1 MSPKCQTPIKVSV
14 GIKINKLIFKY
25 LGLGLNI
32 SVNRKKLISKNK
44 KLKVVYLT
52 MVGG

>member
-32 SVNRKKLISKNK
+32 SVNRKKLISKK
-44 KLKVVYLT
+44 KLKVVYLA